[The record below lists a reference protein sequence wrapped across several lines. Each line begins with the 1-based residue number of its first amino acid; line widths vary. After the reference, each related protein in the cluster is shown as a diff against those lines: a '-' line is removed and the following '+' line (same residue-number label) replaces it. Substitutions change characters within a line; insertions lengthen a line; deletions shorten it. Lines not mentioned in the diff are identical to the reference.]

1 MENRPNFLDLPAF
14 KSFEGTLRVPGSK
27 SISNRALLLS
37 ALAKG
42 ETRLHYLL
50 LKSRFN
56 PINDYSAVILRVIF
70 VCVFT

>member
-1 MENRPNFLDLPAF
+1 MQNRPNSLDLPVF

-50 LKSRFN
+50 QSDDTIHMGNALKQLGV
-56 PINDYSAVILRVIF
+56 D
-70 VCVFT
+70 